1 MSTAMSEWSETTA
14 ASSPAAEPTSTAVT
28 SPAIAA
34 TVRNFCQRP
43 PDPLQVQPLR
53 RRDAEQVAGQ
63 FGSVLKVVVAQ
74 PRDPACVAEVL
85 DP

>member
-1 MSTAMSEWSETTA
+1 MSEWSETTA

-43 PDPLQVQPLR
+43 PPIP
-53 RRDAEQVAGQ
+53 AG
-63 FGSVLKVVVAQ
+63 AAA
-74 PRDPACVAEVL
+74 PPAGR
-85 DP
+85 